1 MLFYNNTA
9 LYLLM
14 RFTNL
19 WPSKERE
26 ILFQQP
32 PGQNSYKSK
41 NTPVENSAFQ
51 LHHHSKCSEKPYS
64 PINMLLPEPFL
75 TCL

>member
-1 MLFYNNTA
+1 MC
-9 LYLLM
+9 
-14 RFTNL
+14 FTDL
-19 WPSKERE
+19 CPSKVRE

-51 LHHHSKCSEKPYS
+51 LYYQSKCSEKP
-64 PINMLLPEPFL
+64 
-75 TCL
+75 

>member
-1 MLFYNNTA
+1 MC
-9 LYLLM
+9 
-14 RFTNL
+14 FTDF

-32 PGQNSYKSK
+32 SGQNSYKSK

-51 LHHHSKCSEKPYS
+51 LYYQSKCSEKPWS
-64 PINMLLPEPFL
+64 AINMLLTEPFL
-75 TCL
+75 TCLWTILSVFRNNNH